1 MAEVRESKPVI
12 KGKDISP
19 ELESEIL
26 GVARYALDK
35 MHTIQ

>member
-1 MAEVRESKPVI
+1 MAEARDQKPVI

-19 ELESEIL
+19 EMETEIL
-26 GVARYALDK
+26 AVAKYAIDK

>member
-1 MAEVRESKPVI
+1 MAEAREQKPVI

-19 ELESEIL
+19 EMEVEIL
-26 GVARYALDK
+26 AIAKYALDK